1 MHAAG
6 AKLDHNVINATS
18 YFPVPSTPIEEFCF
32 SPRFPQR
39 QVSYTS
45 QLRVFLL
52 KCGGE
57 SRGRKGVASKM
68 VRVPVICSG
77 T

>member
-32 SPRFPQR
+32 PLVFHNDRSHIL
-39 QVSYTS
+39 VSS
-45 QLRVFLL
+45 GCFSSSVVA
-52 KCGGE
+52 KA
-57 SRGRKGVASKM
+57 GVEK
-68 VRVPVICSG
+68 V
-77 T
+77 